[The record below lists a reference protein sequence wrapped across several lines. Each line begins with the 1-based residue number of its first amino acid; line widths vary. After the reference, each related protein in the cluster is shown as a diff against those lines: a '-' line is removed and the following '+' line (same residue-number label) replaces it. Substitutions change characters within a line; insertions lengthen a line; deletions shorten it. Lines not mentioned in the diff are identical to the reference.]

1 MRKRL
6 TLIICLICSLI
17 YTVACTDNHDET
29 PVEARGEVKEIKTT
43 ESLNKIN
50 SLLKEV

>member
-6 TLIICLICSLI
+6 SLIICLTCSLLV
-17 YTVACTDNHDET
+17 TVACTDNHDDT
-29 PVEARGEVKEIKTT
+29 PVEVKAEVKEMKTN